1 MISGMIFQKI
11 KIHMNKK
18 AQQIIGNQ
26 TPAYR
31 LTRGCVY
38 RSATVAVN
46 IMRKIIYIYSTC
58 YDLLMKFQKLPKK
71 DITNRNNT
79 RKKLIF

>member
-1 MISGMIFQKI
+1 
-11 KIHMNKK
+11 MNKK
-18 AQQIIGNQ
+18 AQQIIRNR

-58 YDLLMKFQKLPKK
+58 YDVLMKFQKLPKK

>member
-1 MISGMIFQKI
+1 
-11 KIHMNKK
+11 MNKT
-18 AQQIIGNQ
+18 AQHIIGNR

-58 YDLLMKFQKLPKK
+58 YDVLMKFQKLPKK

-79 RKKLIF
+79 RKKIIF